1 MNVFDLL
8 MANITLNCILFM
20 HRDTPYK
27 FLQLEIYGVPELQGK
42 NYKKTLPAIDKRVSR
57 IDRKR
62 W

>member
-1 MNVFDLL
+1 
-8 MANITLNCILFM
+8 M

-57 IDRKR
+57 IVNDGNSSRLSCSDF
-62 W
+62 